1 MLKNIYLSSF
11 QILLKCYSKN
21 TIITNKNTN
30 KNMKRNYNL
39 INNL

>member
-21 TIITNKNTN
+21 TIITNKN
-30 KNMKRNYNL
+30 MKRNYNL